1 MISLSAS
8 IDRLHSKIHTPYTN
22 LSTLVRRQQNLR
34 QIKDIAR
41 RASRF
46 VTVARRLENQL
57 ERMGNAPE
65 EDDEKGKTERRG
77 ELAKAALSCAELD
90 SLLRDQSNEPG
101 DDTTSIPLMDV
112 DFIKAYSPLISRA
125 RDTVIEEMEAM
136 IFAGLQELVRH
147 V

>member
-1 MISLSAS
+1 
-8 IDRLHSKIHTPYTN
+8 
-22 LSTLVRRQQNLR
+22 
-34 QIKDIAR
+34 
-41 RASRF
+41 
-46 VTVARRLENQL
+46 
-57 ERMGNAPE
+57 MGNAPE

>member
-1 MISLSAS
+1 MSAS

-46 VTVARRLENQL
+46 VIVARRLETQL
-57 ERMGNAPE
+57 ERMVNAPE
-65 EDDEKGKTERRG
+65 EDGEKEKTEKRG
-77 ELAKAALSCAELD
+77 ELAKVALSCAELD
-90 SLLRDQSNEPG
+90 SLLKDQSNEPG
-101 DDTTSIPLMDV
+101 DDTSSIRLLDI
-112 DFIKAYSPLISRA
+112 DFVRAYSPSISRA
-125 RDTVIEEMEAM
+125 RDTVIEEMETM
-136 IFAGLQELVRH
+136 VFTGLQELVRP

>member
-46 VTVARRLENQL
+46 VIVARRLETQL
-57 ERMGNAPE
+57 ERMGNALG
-65 EDDEKGKTERRG
+65 EDGEKEKTERRG

-90 SLLRDQSNEPG
+90 SLLKDQSNEPG
-101 DDTTSIPLMDV
+101 DDMSSIRLLDI
-112 DFIKAYSPLISRA
+112 DFVRAYSPLISRA
-125 RDTVIEEMEAM
+125 RDTVIEEMETM
-136 IFAGLQELVRH
+136 VFTGLQELVRP

>member
-1 MISLSAS
+1 
-8 IDRLHSKIHTPYTN
+8 
-22 LSTLVRRQQNLR
+22 
-34 QIKDIAR
+34 
-41 RASRF
+41 
-46 VTVARRLENQL
+46 
-57 ERMGNAPE
+57 MGNAPE

-77 ELAKAALSCAELD
+77 ELA

-101 DDTTSIPLMDV
+101 DDTTSIPLLDV